1 MSLVPGMRL
10 GPYEIISLLGAG
22 GMGQV
27 FRARDTRLG
36 RDVAVKILPAPY
48 AGDPEWRRRLEREAR
63 AVSSLSHPNVCPLF
77 DVGNHN
83 GVDYLVM
90 EYLEGETLATR
101 LQRGALPTEQVL
113 RYGAEIASALAAAHR
128 RGVVHRD
135 LKPGNVM
142 ITRGG
147 ARLLD
152 FGLAKPALP
161 LAGVEVTASAPIT
174 AHGSIV
180 GTYPYMSPE
189 QVEGRDVDP
198 RSDIFALGAL
208 LYEMAT
214 GSRAFDGQT
223 SASLIAAILERDP
236 PPIAARQPFAP
247 AALDDIVRGCL
258 AKD

>member
-1 MSLVPGMRL
+1 
-10 GPYEIISLLGAG
+10 
-22 GMGQV
+22 
-27 FRARDTRLG
+27 
-36 RDVAVKILPAPY
+36 
-48 AGDPEWRRRLEREAR
+48 
-63 AVSSLSHPNVCPLF
+63 
-77 DVGNHN
+77 
-83 GVDYLVM
+83 M

-101 LQRGALPTEQVL
+101 LQRSALPTDQVL
-113 RYGAEIASALAAAHR
+113 RHVAEIASALAAAHR

-258 AKD
+258 AKDPEDRWQTAQDVKLQLDGLRRRLSAAFEDERGARAAGAAKGRGRGSAVTKSPRVRSTP